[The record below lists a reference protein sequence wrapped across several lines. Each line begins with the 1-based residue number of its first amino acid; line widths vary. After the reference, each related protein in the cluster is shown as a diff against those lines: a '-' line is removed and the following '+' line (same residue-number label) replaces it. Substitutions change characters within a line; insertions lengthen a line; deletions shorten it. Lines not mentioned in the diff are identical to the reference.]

1 MGNVREEDRKILEAY
16 AESRMR
22 ATETARLTHYDRRTI
37 YRRLTDIK
45 ARTGIDPLTFWGLCQ
60 LLGVME
66 W

>member
-37 YRRLTDIK
+37 YRRLNDIK